1 MGVPGFVHGLYT
13 AYTQHGSGRLSWAR
27 LLQPTIDYLRRG
39 VPISPAVAE
48 ALRSVNASLFDVGGA
63 LRYVRFIYFL
73 LLYNFSTAFTLIPK
87 RIAHSTL
94 VKS

>member
-13 AYTQHGSGRLSWAR
+13 AYKHHASGRLSWAS

-48 ALRSVNASLFDVGGA
+48 ALREKYAEDASMFEHGGA
-63 LRYVRFIYFL
+63 LE
-73 LLYNFSTAFTLIPK
+73 
-87 RIAHSTL
+87 
-94 VKS
+94 